1 MRKCLALYFEKGFN
15 KAYHSKL
22 VKDLFVQCRKGLNPT
37 YQYPKQVFERIAPG
51 KFIRNYTKETLRRA
65 DRTKIRE
72 IVSAIFL
79 KKQIKNN
86 EISCRSSESAST
98 LIPMIISK

>member
-79 KKQIKNN
+79 KKQIKAPPRMIKAPYIPRKNLN
-86 EISCRSSESAST
+86 SS
-98 LIPMIISK
+98 LK